1 MLSKY
6 QERHAKLIAQ
16 RAKRETEEKDT
27 IFQKQKIIKPEKEIY
42 TEEINPVISDAFSK
56 MVDDE
61 IRRMGFDPVIKRK
74 EWDKETE
81 IKFQNSKYKN
91 I

>member
-1 MLSKY
+1 MLSEY
-6 QERHAKLIAQ
+6 QKRQAKLIAQ
-16 RAKRETEEKDT
+16 RAKRETEERDI
-27 IFQKQKIIKPEKEIY
+27 IFQKQKLNKPEKKIY
-42 TEEINPVISDAFSK
+42 TEEINPAISDAFSK

-74 EWDKETE
+74 EWTKESE
-81 IKFQNSKYKN
+81 INFQNSKYKN

>member
-1 MLSKY
+1 MLSEY
-6 QERHAKLIAQ
+6 QERQAKLIAQ
-16 RAKRETEEKDT
+16 RAKRETEERDT
-27 IFQKQKIIKPEKEIY
+27 IFQKQKLIKPEKEIY
-42 TEEINPVISDAFSK
+42 TEEINPAVSDAFSK

-61 IRRMGFDPVIKRK
+61 IIRMGFDPVIKRK

-81 IKFQNSKYKN
+81 INLQNSKYKN

>member
-1 MLSKY
+1 MLSEY
-6 QERHAKLIAQ
+6 QERQAKLIAQ
-16 RAKRETEEKDT
+16 RAKRETEERDT
-27 IFQKQKIIKPEKEIY
+27 IFQKQKFIKPEKEIY
-42 TEEINPVISDAFSK
+42 TEEINPAISDAFSK

-81 IKFQNSKYKN
+81 INLQNSKYKN